1 MAVAVVVA
9 PLVALFLARTRLGKQ
24 MRAVADNRDLASV
37 SGIDVER
44 IGVYVWILA
53 GGLAGL
59 AGVML
64 GLSQGVFDPNMGL
77 GPLFLIFTAVVL
89 GGIGS
94 AYGALVAGLVLGLA
108 MELSTWDVLFGG
120 LDSKYKP
127 VLAFVV
133 LILLLLYRPQGSL
146 RPGAGALMEIF
157 NLPFWIFVAVIA
169 GIYTIFALGLYLQYA
184 LAGLPNFGH
193 VAFAALAA
201 YTMAILIIHLNVPMP
216 VAALAGLLVAVLF
229 GLVLGI
235 PSLRLRADYLAIAT
249 VAGAEIV
256 RYLALNMQGLT
267 GGPIGSIGM
276 LGPSQLAQYN
286 QSWEALL
293 RPIVA
298 ALKRNPV
305 LAPAASRDFAM
316 LLIVW
321 VIALILL
328 AVFWLMVRSPWGRM
342 MRAIREDEDA
352 AAAVGKNVF
361 RAKLQVLILGALLGG
376 LAGLLLAWQIGIITP
391 DDYQP
396 TFTFYAYLILILGGT
411 TRIWA
416 IPVGALLFG
425 LLYSG
430 TRFLNFYPLSLF
442 DSGDRAYLRLILV
455 GLLLILLMA
464 IRPQGLLGNRRELLL
479 R

>member
-1 MAVAVVVA
+1 
-9 PLVALFLARTRLGKQ
+9 
-24 MRAVADNRDLASV
+24 
-37 SGIDVER
+37 
-44 IGVYVWILA
+44 
-53 GGLAGL
+53 
-59 AGVML
+59 
-64 GLSQGVFDPNMGL
+64 
-77 GPLFLIFTAVVL
+77 
-89 GGIGS
+89 
-94 AYGALVAGLVLGLA
+94 
-108 MELSTWDVLFGG
+108 
-120 LDSKYKP
+120 
-127 VLAFVV
+127 
-133 LILLLLYRPQGSL
+133 
-146 RPGAGALMEIF
+146 MEIF
-157 NLPFWIFVAVIA
+157 NLPFWVFVAVIA
-169 GIYTIFALGLYLQYA
+169 GIYTIFALGLYLQFA

-216 VAALAGLLVAVLF
+216 LAALAGLLAAVLF
-229 GLVLGI
+229 SLVLGI

-249 VAGAEIV
+249 IAGAEIV

-298 ALKRNPV
+298 ALERNPV

-328 AVFWLMVRSPWGRM
+328 VVFWLMVRSPWGRM

>member
-1 MAVAVVVA
+1 
-9 PLVALFLARTRLGKQ
+9 
-24 MRAVADNRDLASV
+24 
-37 SGIDVER
+37 
-44 IGVYVWILA
+44 
-53 GGLAGL
+53 
-59 AGVML
+59 
-64 GLSQGVFDPNMGL
+64 
-77 GPLFLIFTAVVL
+77 
-89 GGIGS
+89 
-94 AYGALVAGLVLGLA
+94 
-108 MELSTWDVLFGG
+108 
-120 LDSKYKP
+120 
-127 VLAFVV
+127 
-133 LILLLLYRPQGSL
+133 
-146 RPGAGALMEIF
+146 MEIF

-169 GIYTIFALGLYLQYA
+169 GIYTTFALGLYLQYA

-201 YTMAILIIHLNVPMP
+201 YTMAILIIHLSVPMP

-229 GLVLGI
+229 GLVLGV

-249 VAGAEIV
+249 VAGGEIV
-256 RYLALNMQGLT
+256 RHLALNMQGLT

-298 ALKRNPV
+298 ALEQNPV
-305 LAPAASRDFAM
+305 LAPAASRDLAM

-321 VIALILL
+321 AIALLL
-328 AVFWLMVRSPWGRM
+328 LVVFWLMVRSPWGRM

-391 DDYQP
+391 DDYLP

-430 TRFLNFYPLSLF
+430 TRFLNIYPLSLF

-455 GLLLILLMA
+455 GVLLIVLMA

-479 R
+479 Q

>member
-1 MAVAVVVA
+1 
-9 PLVALFLARTRLGKQ
+9 
-24 MRAVADNRDLASV
+24 
-37 SGIDVER
+37 
-44 IGVYVWILA
+44 
-53 GGLAGL
+53 
-59 AGVML
+59 
-64 GLSQGVFDPNMGL
+64 
-77 GPLFLIFTAVVL
+77 
-89 GGIGS
+89 
-94 AYGALVAGLVLGLA
+94 
-108 MELSTWDVLFGG
+108 
-120 LDSKYKP
+120 
-127 VLAFVV
+127 
-133 LILLLLYRPQGSL
+133 
-146 RPGAGALMEIF
+146 MEIF

-229 GLVLGI
+229 ALVLGV

-293 RPIVA
+293 RPIIA
-298 ALKRNPV
+298 ALAQNPV
-305 LAPAASRDFAM
+305 LAHVASRDFAM

-321 VIALILL
+321 ATALVLL
-328 AVFWLMVRSPWGRM
+328 LVFWLMVRSPWGRM

-361 RAKLQVLILGALLGG
+361 RAKMQVLILGALLGG

-455 GLLLILLMA
+455 GLLLIVLMA
-464 IRPQGLLGNRRELLL
+464 IRPQGLFGNRRELLL
-479 R
+479 Q

>member
-1 MAVAVVVA
+1 
-9 PLVALFLARTRLGKQ
+9 
-24 MRAVADNRDLASV
+24 
-37 SGIDVER
+37 
-44 IGVYVWILA
+44 
-53 GGLAGL
+53 
-59 AGVML
+59 
-64 GLSQGVFDPNMGL
+64 
-77 GPLFLIFTAVVL
+77 
-89 GGIGS
+89 
-94 AYGALVAGLVLGLA
+94 
-108 MELSTWDVLFGG
+108 
-120 LDSKYKP
+120 
-127 VLAFVV
+127 
-133 LILLLLYRPQGSL
+133 
-146 RPGAGALMEIF
+146 MEIF
-157 NLPFWIFVAVIA
+157 NLPFWVFVAVIA
-169 GIYTIFALGLYLQYA
+169 GIYTIFALGLYLQFA

-216 VAALAGLLVAVLF
+216 LAALAGLLAAVLF
-229 GLVLGI
+229 SLVLGI

-249 VAGAEIV
+249 VAGGEIV

-293 RPIVA
+293 RPIVD
-298 ALKRNPV
+298 ALKRNSV

-328 AVFWLMVRSPWGRM
+328 VIFWLMVRSPWGRM

>member
-1 MAVAVVVA
+1 
-9 PLVALFLARTRLGKQ
+9 
-24 MRAVADNRDLASV
+24 
-37 SGIDVER
+37 
-44 IGVYVWILA
+44 
-53 GGLAGL
+53 
-59 AGVML
+59 
-64 GLSQGVFDPNMGL
+64 
-77 GPLFLIFTAVVL
+77 
-89 GGIGS
+89 
-94 AYGALVAGLVLGLA
+94 
-108 MELSTWDVLFGG
+108 
-120 LDSKYKP
+120 
-127 VLAFVV
+127 
-133 LILLLLYRPQGSL
+133 
-146 RPGAGALMEIF
+146 MEIF
-157 NLPFWIFVAVIA
+157 NLPFWVFVAVIA

-201 YTMAILIIHLNVPMP
+201 YTMSILIIHRNVPMP

-328 AVFWLMVRSPWGRM
+328 TVFWLMARSPWGRM

-352 AAAVGKNVF
+352 AAAVGKDVF

-396 TFTFYAYLILILGGT
+396 TFTFFAYLILILGGT

>member
-1 MAVAVVVA
+1 
-9 PLVALFLARTRLGKQ
+9 
-24 MRAVADNRDLASV
+24 
-37 SGIDVER
+37 
-44 IGVYVWILA
+44 
-53 GGLAGL
+53 
-59 AGVML
+59 
-64 GLSQGVFDPNMGL
+64 
-77 GPLFLIFTAVVL
+77 
-89 GGIGS
+89 
-94 AYGALVAGLVLGLA
+94 
-108 MELSTWDVLFGG
+108 
-120 LDSKYKP
+120 
-127 VLAFVV
+127 
-133 LILLLLYRPQGSL
+133 
-146 RPGAGALMEIF
+146 MEIF
-157 NLPFWIFVAVIA
+157 NLPFWVFVAVIA

-201 YTMAILIIHLNVPMP
+201 YTMAILIIHLNVPMAA
-216 VAALAGLLVAVLF
+216 AALAGLLVAVLF
-229 GLVLGI
+229 SLLLGI

-249 VAGAEIV
+249 VAGGEIV

-286 QSWEALL
+286 QSWDAML
-293 RPIVA
+293 RPIVD
-298 ALKRNPV
+298 ALERIPV

-321 VIALILL
+321 AVALVLL
-328 AVFWLMVRSPWGRM
+328 LVFWLMVRSPWGRM

-376 LAGLLLAWQIGIITP
+376 LAGLLFAWQIGIITP

-396 TFTFYAYLILILGGT
+396 TITFYAYLILILGGT

>member
-1 MAVAVVVA
+1 
-9 PLVALFLARTRLGKQ
+9 
-24 MRAVADNRDLASV
+24 
-37 SGIDVER
+37 
-44 IGVYVWILA
+44 
-53 GGLAGL
+53 
-59 AGVML
+59 
-64 GLSQGVFDPNMGL
+64 
-77 GPLFLIFTAVVL
+77 
-89 GGIGS
+89 
-94 AYGALVAGLVLGLA
+94 
-108 MELSTWDVLFGG
+108 
-120 LDSKYKP
+120 
-127 VLAFVV
+127 
-133 LILLLLYRPQGSL
+133 
-146 RPGAGALMEIF
+146 MEIF

-201 YTMAILIIHLNVPMP
+201 YTMAILIIHLNAPMP
-216 VAALAGLLVAVLF
+216 VAALSGLLVAVLF
-229 GLVLGI
+229 SLLLGI

-249 VAGAEIV
+249 VAGGEIV

-293 RPIVA
+293 RPIVEV
-298 ALKRNPV
+298 LQRNPV

-321 VIALILL
+321 VTALILL
-328 AVFWLMVRSPWGRM
+328 ILFWLMVRSPWGRM

>member
-1 MAVAVVVA
+1 
-9 PLVALFLARTRLGKQ
+9 
-24 MRAVADNRDLASV
+24 
-37 SGIDVER
+37 
-44 IGVYVWILA
+44 
-53 GGLAGL
+53 
-59 AGVML
+59 
-64 GLSQGVFDPNMGL
+64 
-77 GPLFLIFTAVVL
+77 
-89 GGIGS
+89 
-94 AYGALVAGLVLGLA
+94 
-108 MELSTWDVLFGG
+108 
-120 LDSKYKP
+120 
-127 VLAFVV
+127 
-133 LILLLLYRPQGSL
+133 
-146 RPGAGALMEIF
+146 MEIF

-216 VAALAGLLVAVLF
+216 VSALAGLLVAVLF
-229 GLVLGI
+229 SLVLGI

-249 VAGAEIV
+249 IAGAEIV

-328 AVFWLMVRSPWGRM
+328 TVFWLMARSPWGRM

-352 AAAVGKNVF
+352 AAAVGKDVF

-376 LAGLLLAWQIGIITP
+376 LAGLFLAWQIGIITP

>member
-1 MAVAVVVA
+1 
-9 PLVALFLARTRLGKQ
+9 
-24 MRAVADNRDLASV
+24 
-37 SGIDVER
+37 
-44 IGVYVWILA
+44 
-53 GGLAGL
+53 
-59 AGVML
+59 
-64 GLSQGVFDPNMGL
+64 
-77 GPLFLIFTAVVL
+77 
-89 GGIGS
+89 
-94 AYGALVAGLVLGLA
+94 
-108 MELSTWDVLFGG
+108 
-120 LDSKYKP
+120 
-127 VLAFVV
+127 
-133 LILLLLYRPQGSL
+133 
-146 RPGAGALMEIF
+146 MEIF

-169 GIYTIFALGLYLQYA
+169 GIYTTFALGLYLQYA

-201 YTMAILIIHLNVPMP
+201 YTMAILIIHLNVPMWI
-216 VAALAGLLVAVLF
+216 AALAGLLAAVLF
-229 GLVLGI
+229 SLILGV

-249 VAGAEIV
+249 VAGGEIV

-286 QSWEALL
+286 QSWEAFL
-293 RPIVA
+293 RPIIG
-298 ALKRNPV
+298 ALERAPV
-305 LAPAASRDFAM
+305 LAPAASRDLAM

-321 VIALILL
+321 AAALVLL
-328 AVFWLMVRSPWGRM
+328 LIFWLMVRSPWGRM
-342 MRAIREDEDA
+342 MRAIREDEEA

-455 GLLLILLMA
+455 GLLLIVLMA
-464 IRPQGLLGNRRELLL
+464 IRPQGLFGNRRELLL

>member
-1 MAVAVVVA
+1 
-9 PLVALFLARTRLGKQ
+9 
-24 MRAVADNRDLASV
+24 
-37 SGIDVER
+37 
-44 IGVYVWILA
+44 
-53 GGLAGL
+53 
-59 AGVML
+59 
-64 GLSQGVFDPNMGL
+64 
-77 GPLFLIFTAVVL
+77 
-89 GGIGS
+89 
-94 AYGALVAGLVLGLA
+94 
-108 MELSTWDVLFGG
+108 
-120 LDSKYKP
+120 
-127 VLAFVV
+127 
-133 LILLLLYRPQGSL
+133 
-146 RPGAGALMEIF
+146 MEIF
-157 NLPFWIFVAVIA
+157 NLPFWVFVAVIA
-169 GIYTIFALGLYLQYA
+169 GIYTIFALGLYLQFA

-216 VAALAGLLVAVLF
+216 LAALAGLLAAVLF
-229 GLVLGI
+229 SLVLGI

-249 VAGAEIV
+249 IAGAEIV

-298 ALKRNPV
+298 ALERNPV

-328 AVFWLMVRSPWGRM
+328 VVFWLMVRSPWGRM

-430 TRFLNFYPLSLF
+430 TRFLNVYPLSLF
-442 DSGDRAYLRLILV
+442 DSGDRAYLRLMLV

>member
-1 MAVAVVVA
+1 
-9 PLVALFLARTRLGKQ
+9 
-24 MRAVADNRDLASV
+24 
-37 SGIDVER
+37 
-44 IGVYVWILA
+44 
-53 GGLAGL
+53 
-59 AGVML
+59 
-64 GLSQGVFDPNMGL
+64 
-77 GPLFLIFTAVVL
+77 
-89 GGIGS
+89 
-94 AYGALVAGLVLGLA
+94 
-108 MELSTWDVLFGG
+108 
-120 LDSKYKP
+120 
-127 VLAFVV
+127 
-133 LILLLLYRPQGSL
+133 
-146 RPGAGALMEIF
+146 MEIF

-201 YTMAILIIHLNVPMP
+201 YTMSILIIHRNVPMP

-249 VAGAEIV
+249 IAGAEIV

-328 AVFWLMVRSPWGRM
+328 TVFWLMVRSPWGRM

-352 AAAVGKNVF
+352 AAAVGKDVF

-455 GLLLILLMA
+455 GMLLILLMA

>member
-1 MAVAVVVA
+1 
-9 PLVALFLARTRLGKQ
+9 
-24 MRAVADNRDLASV
+24 
-37 SGIDVER
+37 
-44 IGVYVWILA
+44 
-53 GGLAGL
+53 
-59 AGVML
+59 
-64 GLSQGVFDPNMGL
+64 
-77 GPLFLIFTAVVL
+77 
-89 GGIGS
+89 
-94 AYGALVAGLVLGLA
+94 
-108 MELSTWDVLFGG
+108 
-120 LDSKYKP
+120 
-127 VLAFVV
+127 
-133 LILLLLYRPQGSL
+133 
-146 RPGAGALMEIF
+146 MEIF

-216 VAALAGLLVAVLF
+216 VAAIAGLLVAVLF
-229 GLVLGI
+229 SLVLGI

-249 VAGAEIV
+249 VAGGEIV

-286 QSWEALL
+286 QSWDALL

-298 ALKRNPV
+298 ALERNPV

-321 VIALILL
+321 VTALILL
-328 AVFWLMVRSPWGRM
+328 VVFWLMVRSPWGRM

-376 LAGLLLAWQIGIITP
+376 LAGLFLAWQIGIITP

-416 IPVGALLFG
+416 VPVGALLFG

>member
-1 MAVAVVVA
+1 
-9 PLVALFLARTRLGKQ
+9 
-24 MRAVADNRDLASV
+24 
-37 SGIDVER
+37 
-44 IGVYVWILA
+44 
-53 GGLAGL
+53 
-59 AGVML
+59 
-64 GLSQGVFDPNMGL
+64 
-77 GPLFLIFTAVVL
+77 
-89 GGIGS
+89 
-94 AYGALVAGLVLGLA
+94 
-108 MELSTWDVLFGG
+108 
-120 LDSKYKP
+120 
-127 VLAFVV
+127 
-133 LILLLLYRPQGSL
+133 
-146 RPGAGALMEIF
+146 MEIF

-201 YTMAILIIHLNVPMP
+201 YTMAILIIHVNVPMP

-229 GLVLGI
+229 ALVLGV

-293 RPIVA
+293 RPIIA
-298 ALKRNPV
+298 ALAQNPV
-305 LAPAASRDFAM
+305 LAHVASRDFAM

-321 VIALILL
+321 ATALVLL
-328 AVFWLMVRSPWGRM
+328 LVFWLMVRSPWGRM

-361 RAKLQVLILGALLGG
+361 RAKMQVLILGALLGG

-455 GLLLILLMA
+455 GLLLIVLMA
-464 IRPQGLLGNRRELLL
+464 IRPQGLFGNRRELLL

>member
-1 MAVAVVVA
+1 
-9 PLVALFLARTRLGKQ
+9 
-24 MRAVADNRDLASV
+24 
-37 SGIDVER
+37 
-44 IGVYVWILA
+44 
-53 GGLAGL
+53 
-59 AGVML
+59 
-64 GLSQGVFDPNMGL
+64 
-77 GPLFLIFTAVVL
+77 
-89 GGIGS
+89 
-94 AYGALVAGLVLGLA
+94 
-108 MELSTWDVLFGG
+108 
-120 LDSKYKP
+120 
-127 VLAFVV
+127 
-133 LILLLLYRPQGSL
+133 
-146 RPGAGALMEIF
+146 MEIF

-216 VAALAGLLVAVLF
+216 VSALAGLLVAVLF
-229 GLVLGI
+229 SLVLGI

-249 VAGAEIV
+249 IAGAEIV

-328 AVFWLMVRSPWGRM
+328 TVFWLMARSPWGRM

-352 AAAVGKNVF
+352 AAAVGKDVF

-396 TFTFYAYLILILGGT
+396 TFTFFAYLILILGGT

-455 GLLLILLMA
+455 GMLLILLMA